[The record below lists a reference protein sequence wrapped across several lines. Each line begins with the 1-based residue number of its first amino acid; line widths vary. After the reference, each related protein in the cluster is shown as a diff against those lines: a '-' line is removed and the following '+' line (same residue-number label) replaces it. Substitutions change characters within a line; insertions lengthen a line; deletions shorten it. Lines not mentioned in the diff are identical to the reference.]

1 VKYVAGHE
9 ADVALK
15 LRAMAFMKTSLRSWK
30 GLRAIILIQLQT
42 TADNCK
48 G

>member
-1 VKYVAGHE
+1 VRSEAAPE

-42 TADNCK
+42 SR
-48 G
+48 